1 MEKGGW
7 RAVVG
12 VVVMAG
18 MLGAGVGCSR
28 SSAKSPEVT
37 GDIRKALD
45 QANLNAVSVSQDRD
59 LGVVT
64 LKGTLP
70 SADQKSEAEMIA
82 KSYAAGQVVA
92 DQIAVVTPGAESD
105 SKTINKDLDKGIRD
119 NLDAALT
126 AQGLNKLVS
135 YSVEQGV
142 VTLTGEVN
150 SERAR
155 SEAASA
161 AKGVPNVKQVVNKL
175 QIRKR
180 KATSS

>member
-1 MEKGGW
+1 MRMRLAG
-7 RAVVG
+7 AVMVLAMAVG
-12 VVVMAG
+12 IG
-18 MLGAGVGCSR
+18 MGACGER
-28 SSAKSPEVT
+28 STKSPDVT

-70 SADQKSEAEMIA
+70 SADQKSQAETIA
-82 KSYAAGQVVA
+82 KSYAGTQVVS

-105 SKTINKDLDKGIRD
+105 SKTINSDLDKGIKA

-126 AQGLNKLVS
+126 AQGLNKVVD
-135 YSVEQGV
+135 YDVNNGV
-142 VTLTGEVN
+142 VTLTGNVN
-150 SERAR
+150 SEHLRA
-155 SEAASA
+155 EAERV

-175 QIRKR
+175 QIRKK
-180 KATSS
+180 KATTS